1 MYLPRKETSVPV
13 PHAGGLLLICA
24 ALLTG
29 GPATAAVLALEDFS
43 VDPGWMDRDP
53 GEMTV
58 THNAGIGNPAGSLQ
72 GTFAAQGA
80 PLPEVDAFRIDGGE
94 SGGVFTG
101 DYYATY
107 PGFTSWAFQ
116 FYADD
121 VLPSA
126 LLIRFGDGTNT
137 FQRALTSLVVGL
149 DSWTTINVSLD
160 YAGWAGGTA
169 SSFSNTLTSLSF
181 VDIQVSRN
189 GTGEQDYFVDNFSL
203 NDALPVSG
211 GSAVPE
217 PGTLSLL
224 VAGAV
229 LAGLRRRH
237 MRQRTAAASLAALLV
252 LAGGYQPTPAG
263 SYAMETFSS
272 HLSAWSKGDIGGQLV
287 YTNEAATLTF
297 AAQDFIAIE
306 RGRFVAD
313 FTSSQ
318 GAFAGDYATRDLA
331 LLGFDFQSDTV
342 LPAGD
347 TIQAYLYST
356 GGVAFVKMIAVAE
369 TSTNQPQRVVL
380 SLASAAAGGWIGGT
394 EEQFQSCL
402 GQVTSLQVRVTR
414 NGLQAQRFTM
424 DNVFVA
430 GRPRVVGYEGQTG
443 SGEQLSLQTAD
454 AIPGVGYEVVGATN
468 LTSTTWETMTTLVS
482 TSNWETIIF
491 TPPANAATFFYRLN
505 VKVD

>member
-1 MYLPRKETSVPV
+1 MHLQPRETSAPV
-13 PHAGGLLLICA
+13 HRAGALLLICV
-24 ALLTG
+24 ALLAG
-29 GPATAAVLALEDFS
+29 RPATGAVLALEDFS
-43 VDPGWMDRDP
+43 ADPGWIDRDP

-58 THNAGIGNPAGSLQ
+58 THNAGFGNPAGSLQ

-137 FQRALTSLVVGL
+137 FQRALTSLVTGL
-149 DSWTTINVSLD
+149 DTWTTINVSLD

-169 SSFSNTLTSLSF
+169 SSFSNTLSSLFF
-181 VDIQVSRN
+181 VDLQVTRN

-203 NDALPVSG
+203 NDATPSPG

-224 VAGAV
+224 VAGAA

-237 MRQRTAAASLAALLV
+237 MRKRPAGAGLAALLL
-252 LAGGYQPTPAG
+252 LAGGHQPVPAG
-263 SYAMETFSS
+263 AYTMETFSG
-272 HLSAWSKGDIGGQLV
+272 HLSAWSKGDIGGQLI
-287 YTNEAATLTF
+287 YTNEAATLSF

-313 FTSSQ
+313 FTSSE
-318 GAFAGDYATRDLA
+318 GIFAGDYATRDLA
-331 LLGFDFQSDTV
+331 LLGFDFHSDPV
-342 LPAGD
+342 LPAGE

-369 TSTNQPQRVVL
+369 TSTNLPQRVVL
-380 SLASAAAGGWIGGT
+380 SLASAAAGGWIGGS

-414 NGLQAQRFTM
+414 NGLQAQRYTM

-430 GRPRVVGYEGQTG
+430 GRPRVVGYEAQTG
-443 SGEQLSLQTAD
+443 SGDQLILQTAD
-454 AIPGVGYEVVGATN
+454 AIPGAGYEVVGATN
-468 LTSTTWETMTTLVS
+468 LTTATWETITTLVS
-482 TSNWETIIF
+482 TSDWETIVIN
-491 TPPANAATFFYRLN
+491 PPTNAATFFYRLN